1 MRYLKRVINS
11 VLIYVAVYLPFI
23 AVLQA
28 LTGLDYSAAYSI
40 GGIVSIA
47 ELAIGCVIE
56 VVKNR
61 KLVKESDVNADRSDA
76 DRTDAP
82 EIQGRGE

>member
-23 AVLQA
+23 AILQA

-56 VVKNR
+56 VVKSRNSPKEGDLNANR
-61 KLVKESDVNADRSDA
+61 PDA

>member
-11 VLIYVAVYLPFI
+11 VLVYVAVYLPFI

-28 LTGLDYSAAYSI
+28 LTGYDYSAAYSI

-76 DRTDAP
+76 DRTDAA